1 VYAERDINKTSIKQP
16 ANMSDS
22 SAGSAEHPFE
32 SLARVARERLQELA
46 RSRAIEAPEAAPEA
60 SDVSDVSDVSSYS
73 DIDFEFSV
81 LDQRHDDV
89 AARNAAPQEA
99 RSRRSAA
106 PSEWEEVPVI
116 PRPAP
121 PAAAGGAAG
130 GAGAAA
136 AAPLDMILTATRE
149 RARNY
154 DSELFTVMFRAQQH
168 QRTSNPGWRVQW
180 MSRSANQTYS
190 NGYWDNIETVSF
202 YPLRD
207 TPQYVMSLW
216 QRYGTGQR
224 LQPIDHPLLHFR
236 DINSNHFYS
245 VANLHPPGFNSRVRR
260 ALRFSQTEV
269 HTAIDL
275 SADRLNWEVL
285 RYDAGFLAL
294 SRRRQ
299 LGIQPVLPAAAEP
312 EQQAAGAAADNYDIS
327 TLLAAATL
335 DDAQHLRAWI
345 CGICKEGIDAGS

>member
-1 VYAERDINKTSIKQP
+1 
-16 ANMSDS
+16 
-22 SAGSAEHPFE
+22 
-32 SLARVARERLQELA
+32 L
-46 RSRAIEAPEAAPEA
+46 
-60 SDVSDVSDVSSYS
+60 
-73 DIDFEFSV
+73 
-81 LDQRHDDV
+81 
-89 AARNAAPQEA
+89 
-99 RSRRSAA
+99 
-106 PSEWEEVPVI
+106 
-116 PRPAP
+116 
-121 PAAAGGAAG
+121 
-130 GAGAAA
+130 
-136 AAPLDMILTATRE
+136 
-149 RARNY
+149 
-154 DSELFTVMFRAQQH
+154 
-168 QRTSNPGWRVQW
+168 
-180 MSRSANQTYS
+180 
-190 NGYWDNIETVSF
+190 DNIEAVSF

-312 EQQAAGAAADNYDIS
+312 EQQAAGAAAENYDIS
-327 TLLAAATL
+327 ALLAAAN
-335 DDAQHLRAWI
+335 DNDAQQLRAWV
-345 CGICKEGIDAGS
+345 CGICKEGIDAGSELTAAHQVKNEETGQVVGVHVFHRQCLLDWQASNQRATCPTCRHDLDPKPLPDVWSAGMTVNAHMGANLYSVQWV